1 MKKVLLK
8 AYMHNNLGDDL
19 FVYMLLK
26 RYKDN
31 FYTYEYERN
40 YTLSKFEN
48 LSYEKNGIEN
58 LIDRCFS
65 KFLKKYDYTEL
76 KNKKKY
82 DLLVDIGGSLFIEN
96 GNYDFWKK
104 RSLNYEKNY
113 IPYYI
118 LGSNVGPWKNKEFPK
133 LLENNIF
140 KNAED
145 VCFRDKNSYDLYSH
159 LPNIRYASDIVFSLG
174 DYLNLNNNSEKVVLF
189 SIIDLKYK
197 GLDTEAYEN
206 KMVEMINYFQENN
219 YKVKLMSFCKREGDE
234 KAIERICNKINFADK
249 LEKYF
254 YNGNIEEAID
264 IINSSEIIVGSRL
277 HSNIVGI
284 ALDKYIIPIAYSKKT
299 VNVLNGIGF
308 KGKIFKADK
317 ISELDIREVMN
328 NINLYKVDREK
339 CNIDSEK
346 QFEKLDL
353 VLNRRK

>member
-1 MKKVLLK
+1 
-8 AYMHNNLGDDL
+8 MHNNLGDDL

-159 LPNIRYASDIVFSLG
+159 LPNIRYA
-174 DYLNLNNNSEKVVLF
+174 
-189 SIIDLKYK
+189 
-197 GLDTEAYEN
+197 
-206 KMVEMINYFQENN
+206 
-219 YKVKLMSFCKREGDE
+219 
-234 KAIERICNKINFADK
+234 
-249 LEKYF
+249 
-254 YNGNIEEAID
+254 
-264 IINSSEIIVGSRL
+264 
-277 HSNIVGI
+277 
-284 ALDKYIIPIAYSKKT
+284 
-299 VNVLNGIGF
+299 
-308 KGKIFKADK
+308 
-317 ISELDIREVMN
+317 
-328 NINLYKVDREK
+328 
-339 CNIDSEK
+339 
-346 QFEKLDL
+346 
-353 VLNRRK
+353 